1 MLVTSGGSGVK
12 QTQTEMELGKFQPI
26 LSPLKIAPTKASWA
40 WQILSYLAP
49 SKTASHFAQDY
60 VGRSRNVE

>member
-40 WQILSYLAP
+40 
-49 SKTASHFAQDY
+49 
-60 VGRSRNVE
+60 